1 GPNSGRKAR
10 KPIKVNNS
18 AISAG
23 DVKKVIQA
31 NYNGKE
37 KVTKTSL
44 YYYTCMYSSTST
56 KLTQLAS
63 KLKQQQEWEK
73 TGSRGGRYKSVA
85 RLEIEQNALKEKLKK
100 YGKLKKEK
108 KLENRKLGVEKEDA
122 LSRLDNLNIELE
134 EEEENL
140 GDKWIGVEVE
150 DENTC

>member
-1 GPNSGRKAR
+1 GLNSGRKAR
-10 KPIKVNNS
+10 KRIKVDNS
-18 AISAG
+18 AISAS

-31 NYNGKE
+31 TYNGKE
-37 KVTKTSL
+37 KATKTSL
-44 YYYTCMYSSTST
+44 DYYTRMYSSTST

-63 KLKQQQEWEK
+63 KLKEQQEREK
-73 TGSRGGRYKSVA
+73 TGSGGGRYKSVA
-85 RLEIEQNALKEKLKK
+85 RLEIEQNALKEKLEK

-108 KLENRKLGVEKEDA
+108 RLENRKLGVEKEDA

-140 GDKWIGVEVE
+140 GDKRIGVEVE